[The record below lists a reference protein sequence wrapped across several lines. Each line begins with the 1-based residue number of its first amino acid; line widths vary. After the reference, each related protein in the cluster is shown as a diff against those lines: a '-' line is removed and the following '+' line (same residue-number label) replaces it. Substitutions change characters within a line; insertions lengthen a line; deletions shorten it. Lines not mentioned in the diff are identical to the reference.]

1 MAEVLNPLARLP
13 IQPPLCFSPLE
24 GGRCRG
30 GAGVKNF
37 CRPLNTKNQTTSPCR
52 MGRNLAQLPGAN
64 MTRSKQLT
72 TMLFPLTI
80 SLFLTALLVA
90 PASAVKTWRESKI
103 GGGWQIWISAADF
116 DRGAGLK
123 RGKEVPKLIK
133 GAPQPFLGEI
143 FSLPLRGMGLRNMT
157 LRVPSRGR
165 SERRLFSPV
174 SWIFGVAVSRG
185 LSTA

>member
-1 MAEVLNPLARLP
+1 MIGNKHV
-13 IQPPLCFSPLE
+13 
-24 GGRCRG
+24 
-30 GAGVKNF
+30 
-37 CRPLNTKNQTTSPCR
+37 TK
-52 MGRNLAQLPGAN
+52 L
-64 MTRSKQLT
+64 
-72 TMLFPLTI
+72 LFTLTI
-80 SLFLTALLVA
+80 SLLLTALLVTSS
-90 PASAVKTWRESKI
+90 PAVKKWRESKI